1 MRVGSCFTM
10 AGPSE
15 QLCRRPTG
23 VHASG
28 QQYPRSEAFSGLFQK
43 GSGPVMIPSLESL
56 ELSLSPGKG
65 SRIELTHEPT
75 LPSSARC
82 NIGQLCGVPYT
93 NVTTNAGN
101 GHEHRKPSTSK
112 ETSSQVVRNYFWR
125 VRNYFWRVRNCFG
138 TFDTTCCF
146 GAFET
151 TLTNRIVCTD
161 LSQLLKL

>member
-1 MRVGSCFTM
+1 
-10 AGPSE
+10 
-15 QLCRRPTG
+15 
-23 VHASG
+23 
-28 QQYPRSEAFSGLFQK
+28 
-43 GSGPVMIPSLESL
+43 MIPSLESL

-65 SRIELTHEPT
+65 SRIELTHESI

-101 GHEHRKPSTSK
+101 DHEHRKTPTSK
-112 ETSSQVVRNYFWR
+112 EASSQVVRNYFWR

-146 GAFET
+146 GAFEAT
-151 TLTNRIVCTD
+151 RTQRIECTD
-161 LSQLLKL
+161 LPAATTTPYHLSLSLALAGG